1 MGFRNVARVHLL
13 GRIGQNNKE
22 AQESTRL
29 CVPNPFTQTANN
41 NRLLEGPQDV
51 QSSYPHFLNY
61 FWIYGIVLSLL
72 ENRSPCPHSTGR
84 DTEAQRSKDS
94 VQLQLLVK

>member
-1 MGFRNVARVHLL
+1 MGLRNAARAHLL
-13 GRIGQNNKE
+13 GRIEQNNKE

-41 NRLLEGPQDV
+41 NRLLEGPTDV
-51 QSSYPHFLNY
+51 HGGYPHFLNY

-72 ENRSPCPHSTGR
+72 ENGGHCPHSTGR

-94 VQLQLLVK
+94 VQLQLC

>member
-1 MGFRNVARVHLL
+1 MGFRNVARAHLL

-41 NRLLEGPQDV
+41 NRFLEGPPDV
-51 QSSYPHFLNY
+51 HSGYPHFLNY
-61 FWIYGIVLSLL
+61 FWIYGVVLSLL
-72 ENRSPCPHSTGR
+72 GHCPHSTGR
-84 DTEAQRSKDS
+84 DTDAQRSKDT